1 MHSSCEERKIHSEVK
16 DYWSSKSRP
25 KLRPDLRGAVQVPD
39 HALPVQ
45 DNVPVKPELQAQL
58 GAPAA
63 LAGQATTAR

>member
-1 MHSSCEERKIHSEVK
+1 M
-16 DYWSSKSRP
+16 
-25 KLRPDLRGAVQVPD
+25 PD

-45 DNVPVKPELQAQL
+45 DTVPVKPELQAQL